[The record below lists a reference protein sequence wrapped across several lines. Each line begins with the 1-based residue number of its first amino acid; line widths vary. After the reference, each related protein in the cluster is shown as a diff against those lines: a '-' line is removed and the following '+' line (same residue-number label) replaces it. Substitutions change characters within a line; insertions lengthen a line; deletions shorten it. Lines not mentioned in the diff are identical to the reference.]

1 MRERGEIRVGD
12 PDDRGGHRSIRTGT
26 PIVTK
31 SLHAYI
37 MYYYQPNKIGA
48 DTVHHSAKH
57 SSVLILPVTEGY

>member
-1 MRERGEIRVGD
+1 MIAAVIAVSAPERRLSRKAFI
-12 PDDRGGHRSIRTGT
+12 
-26 PIVTK
+26 
-31 SLHAYI
+31 AYI